1 MESAIRALYDSD
13 LFPEDRLATT
23 NPEYVEVLEYQE
35 RHENDLVST
44 LTEAQKEVFA
54 KYKDCAAELGLDDSY
69 REFATGFRLGLRL
82 MAEAILEQP

>member
-13 LFPEDRLATT
+13 LFPEDRRAAT
-23 NPEYVEVLEYQE
+23 NPEYAQVLEYQE
-35 RHENDLVST
+35 RHENDLVSK
-44 LTEAQKEVFA
+44 LTEAQKETFE
-54 KYKDCAAELGLDDSY
+54 KYKDCAAEIGLDDGY

>member
-1 MESAIRALYDSD
+1 MGSAIRALYDSD
-13 LFPEDRLATT
+13 LFPEDRQAA
-23 NPEYVEVLEYQE
+23 NPEYAQVLEYQE

-44 LTEAQKEVFA
+44 LTEAQKEIFE
-54 KYKDCAAELGLDDSY
+54 KYKDCAAEIGLSDGY

>member
-1 MESAIRALYDSD
+1 MGSAIRALYDSD
-13 LFPEDRLATT
+13 LFPEDRQTT
-23 NPEYVEVLEYQE
+23 NPEYAQVLEYQE

-44 LTEAQKEVFA
+44 LTEAQKETFE
-54 KYKDCAAELGLDDSY
+54 KYKDCAAELGLDDGY